1 MFPRP
6 VYQKIVVLGAGE
18 SGTGAAIL
26 ARKEGYAVWVSE
38 QKQIAPAY
46 KTLLQKHQI
55 PFEEGGHNQAAILEA
70 DLVIK
75 SPGIAPNALTR
86 SISERGIPLIDEIEW
101 GYYFKKKARI
111 IAVTGTN
118 GKSTTSALIHHILKK
133 AGKKAALCG
142 NIGHSFAKQIA
153 TEPQDYYVL
162 ELSSF
167 QLEHVQQ
174 FKADIAILLNISP
187 DHLNR
192 YAAYEDYIRAKWRLI
207 RNQTAADYFIYNADD
222 ADVAQNPTLLTIH
235 SRIYTFS
242 MTKNLLKGAFLKER
256 ELNIITE
263 EEQWEMELY
272 NLPLKGRHNAYNMLA
287 SGLATHILGVP
298 PQDIQTAFATFD
310 NLEHRMEPVAE
321 MNGIAFI
328 NDSKA
333 TNLNAAYYALES
345 MTRPTILILGGLDK
359 GNDYTLLEPLV
370 RQKVKAIVCLGRD
383 NTRLIRHFKD
393 QKIPLIDTNDAND
406 CVQAC
411 LRIAQ
416 KGDAVLLS
424 PACASFDL
432 FENYEHRGKAFKNAV
447 RQCF

>member
-18 SGTGAAIL
+18 SGIGAAIL

-46 KTLLQKHQI
+46 KALLQKHQI
-55 PFEEGGHNQAAILEA
+55 PFEENGHNHVAILEA
-70 DLVIK
+70 DLAIK
-75 SPGIAPNALTR
+75 SPGIAPNALTQNITKCG
-86 SISERGIPLIDEIEW
+86 ISLIDEIEW
-101 GYYFKKKARI
+101 GYYFKKNARI

-118 GKSTTSALIHHILKK
+118 GKSTTSALIGHILKK

-153 TEPQDYYVL
+153 AEQQDYYVL

-167 QLEHVQQ
+167 QLENLQQ
-174 FKADIAILLNISP
+174 FKADVAILLNISP

-192 YAAYEDYIRAKWRLI
+192 YASYEDYIRAKWRLV
-207 RNQTAADYFIYNADD
+207 RNQTAADYFICNADD
-222 ADVAQNPTLLTIH
+222 DYITQSQALQTIH

-256 ELNIITE
+256 ELNVITE

-287 SGLATHILGVP
+287 SGLAASVLGVK
-298 PQDIQTAFATFD
+298 PQDIQAAFETFD

-321 MNGIAFI
+321 INGISFI

-383 NTRLIRHFKD
+383 NTRILNHFKN
-393 QKIPLIDTNDAND
+393 QKIPLTDTHDTHD

-411 LRIAQ
+411 LKIAQ

-432 FENYEHRGKAFKNAV
+432 FENYEHRGKEFKNAV
-447 RQCF
+447 RQCS